1 MDHRDPGNASYTGM
15 PAVIVTGNM
24 VLLGLFLACGRSA
37 PVRIEREGGAA
48 AWVQGP
54 WQCLVCRDTDCLSH
68 RSYGPIRVFF

>member
-37 PVRIEREGGAA
+37 PVRIECEGGAA
-48 AWVQGP
+48 AWVAGTLAMPSLQG
-54 WQCLVCRDTDCLSH
+54 H
-68 RSYGPIRVFF
+68 